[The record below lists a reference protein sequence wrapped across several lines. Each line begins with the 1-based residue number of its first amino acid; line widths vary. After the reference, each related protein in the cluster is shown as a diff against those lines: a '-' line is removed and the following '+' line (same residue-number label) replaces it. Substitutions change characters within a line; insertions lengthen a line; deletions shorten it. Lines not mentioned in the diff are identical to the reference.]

1 MLGMLD
7 LGISGRVALVTGA
20 NHGIGAAITRAL
32 AAQGAQVFLT
42 FLRNEPRVDP
52 AIPPAYYEAH
62 SRSADWLVSEIE
74 QIGGKAAAWEC
85 DLTQSALIPE
95 LFERANSTFGPVE
108 ILINNADWCE
118 PDSFL
123 AEGTSPTGQQQ
134 SAISPEGHDAHFA
147 VNSRAA
153 ALLIAEFGRR
163 HRLRNATWGRIIGI
177 TSAGRD
183 GHTGN
188 ASYGASK
195 AALESYTFTAAS
207 ELAQFGVTAN
217 IVEPM
222 GTDTGWINA
231 ELAASVKQRSPFQHV
246 GLPEEVADVVL
257 LFASHQARFL
267 TAQRLQ
273 LQ

>member
-1 MLGMLD
+1 MLD
-7 LGISGRVALVTGA
+7 PGISGRVAIVTGA
-20 NHGIGAAITRAL
+20 NHGIGAAIARAL
-32 AAQGAQVFLT
+32 AAQGVQVLLT
-42 FLRNEPRVDP
+42 FLRNAPRIDP
-52 AIPPAYYEAH
+52 AVPATYYQA
-62 SRSADWLVSEIE
+62 RAKSADWLISEIE
-74 QIGGKAAAWEC
+74 SAGGKAKAWEC
-85 DLTQSALIPE
+85 DLSEPSLIPE
-95 LFERANSTFGPVE
+95 LFERASVTFGPVE

-123 AEGTSPTGQQQ
+123 ALGISPTGQQQ
-134 SAISPEGHDAHFA
+134 SAITPEGHDAHFA

-163 HRLRNATWGRIIGI
+163 HRLRNATWGRIISI
-177 TSAGRD
+177 TSSGRN
-183 GHTGN
+183 GHSGN

-222 GTDTGWINA
+222 GTDTGWIND
-231 ELAASVKQRSPFQHV
+231 ELAAAIKERSRFNHV
-246 GLPEEVADVVL
+246 GLPEEVAEVVL
-257 LFASHQARFL
+257 MFASNQARFL
-267 TAQRLQ
+267 TGQRLR